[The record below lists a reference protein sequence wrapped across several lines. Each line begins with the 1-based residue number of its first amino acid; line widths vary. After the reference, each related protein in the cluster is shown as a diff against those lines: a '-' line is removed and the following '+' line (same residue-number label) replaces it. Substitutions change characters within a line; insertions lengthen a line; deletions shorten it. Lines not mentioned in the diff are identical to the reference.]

1 MRKDEVQEALNRS
14 LSGLHE
20 DPWLAQRI
28 LASEKGEERMKKKQ
42 AKYLVPVLI
51 ALISITVV
59 AFAATEVYKTIT
71 INQKG
76 EIIDEQEVLMQPQ
89 PTQTPTLMT
98 DEKFAY
104 TREQEYLDN
113 APEDQYAEVTSDG
126 SGASRGPQKTVF
138 SESEFCA
145 LMAECDYLTQPD
157 FVPEGYHFEMAT
169 VYLGCDEAADYQL
182 EELKREENTYY
193 ARYSIPTG
201 HETVTGYD
209 VTYRNE
215 AGQYIGIYDALS
227 ECAADDEQLFSF
239 PEAYDYHSLDLH
251 GMEYSISISGND
263 WNHITMMRK
272 LDSPILCRWYPEKY
286 KRDYP
291 NRMPDFYTYLTE
303 KIDISSNS
311 VDAEALTSMYG
322 KRDISE

>member
-1 MRKDEVQEALNRS
+1 MKMRKDEVHEALNRS

-20 DPWLAQRI
+20 NPWLAQRI

-89 PTQTPTLMT
+89 PTQTPTPMI
-98 DEKFAY
+98 DEEFAY

-138 SESEFCA
+138 SESEFRA
-145 LMAECDYLTQPD
+145 LMVECDYLTQPD
-157 FVPEGYHFEMAT
+157 FVPAGYHFEMAT

-182 EELKREENTYY
+182 EELKQEGNTCY
-193 ARYSIPTG
+193 ACYSIPAG
-201 HETVTGYD
+201 HERVTGYD
-209 VTYRNE
+209 VTYRDKE
-215 AGQYIGIYDALS
+215 GGYISVYDTLA
-227 ECAADDEQLFSF
+227 EYTADDEHLFSF
-239 PEAYDYHSLDLH
+239 PETYDYRGMDLP
-251 GMEYSISISGND
+251 GMEYSISIAGNG
-263 WNHITMMRK
+263 WNCLIMMRK
-272 LDSPILCRWYPEKY
+272 LDNPTLCRWYPE
-286 KRDYP
+286 RDYP
-291 NRMPDFYTYLTE
+291 NRMPDFFTYQSE
-303 KIDISSNS
+303 EINVSSNS

>member
-1 MRKDEVQEALNRS
+1 MKMRKEEVQEALNRS

-42 AKYLVPVLI
+42 TKGMVLVLI

-89 PTQTPTLMT
+89 PTQTPTPMT
-98 DEKFAY
+98 DDEFAY
-104 TREQEYLDN
+104 TREQEYLNN

-138 SESEFCA
+138 SESEFRA

-169 VYLGCDEAADYQL
+169 VFLGCDEAADYQL
-182 EELKREENTYY
+182 EELKQEEDTDYF
-193 ARYSIPTG
+193 RYSIPAG
-201 HETVTGYD
+201 YEKVTGYD
-209 VTYRNE
+209 VTYRDNE
-215 AGQYIGIYDALS
+215 GGYISIYDMLA
-227 ECAADDEQLFSF
+227 EYTDEHLFSF
-239 PEAYDYHSLDLH
+239 PEAYDYRSMDLP
-251 GMEYSISISGND
+251 GMEYSISIAGNG
-263 WNHITMMRK
+263 WNRLIMMRK
-272 LDSPILCRWYPEKY
+272 LNSPILCRWYPEKY

-291 NRMPDFYTYLTE
+291 NRMPDFFTYQSE
-303 KIDISSNS
+303 EIHASSNS
-311 VDAEALTSMYG
+311 VDVEALISMYG
-322 KRDISE
+322 KRDISD